1 MRESIFANRE
11 PRVIYWYTGIV
22 DFIQSIGWEF
32 WLIGLPFVLLCLYV
46 LYRVFKT
53 YFITPGMTRREK
65 FGALI
70 NYISYLI
77 LISVMIDIV
86 KNAAG
91 YNKKK

>member
-11 PRVIYWYTGIV
+11 PRVTYWYTGIV
-22 DFIQSIGWEF
+22 EFIQSIGWEF
-32 WLIGLPFVLLCLYV
+32 WLIGFPFVFLCLYV

-53 YFITPGMTRREK
+53 YFITPGMTRGEK

-77 LISVMIDIV
+77 LISIMIDIV

-91 YNKKK
+91 YNKKR